1 MASEYFIINGGR
13 KLEGEIEVGIAK
25 NAVLKILAA
34 SILTCKPI
42 KLPKMP
48 NIEDVGRMKELL
60 IDLGVKFSGNFID
73 SSGIKKTNLN
83 YKIADKFR
91 ASIVLT
97 GPLLSRFGS
106 VSFPHPG
113 GCTLGKRPI
122 DFFIDG
128 FKALG
133 AKVKR
138 KGVIFTVSAKKLIG
152 SKFIFPMVSVTGT
165 ENLMM
170 AAVLAQGKTILKNA
184 ACEPEIENLAAF
196 LNSLGAKISGAGTPS
211 ILIDGVKE
219 LNGGVWNG
227 FPDRIES
234 GTFVILAV
242 ATKSNIKI
250 KNCDPDHLEVLL
262 TLLRKAGANI
272 EIGADYVIVKPSK
285 NINAIDVKTREY
297 PGFATDLQA
306 PLTVLLTQA
315 SGNSLVHETIY
326 DGRLFYTDILNQMGA
341 NIIMADPHRVI
352 VQGPSK
358 LRGKKIHSPDI
369 RAGMALIIAA
379 LLAKGQSVVDNIYQI
394 DRGYEKIDERLR
406 ALGAD
411 IKRIKS

>member
-1 MASEYFIINGGR
+1 MSEYFIINGGK
-13 KLEGEIEVGIAK
+13 KLEGEITVGIAK
-25 NAVLKILAA
+25 NAALKILAA
-34 SILTCKPI
+34 SILTDKPI

-48 NIEDVGRMKELL
+48 AIEDVDRMKELL
-60 IDLGVKFSGNFID
+60 IDLGVKFSGNFTD
-73 SSGIKKTNLN
+73 SSTVKKTNLN

-91 ASIVLT
+91 SSIVLT
-97 GPLLSRFGS
+97 GPILTRFGK

-122 DFFIDG
+122 DFFIKG
-128 FKALG
+128 FIALG
-133 AKVKR
+133 AKVK
-138 KGVIFTVSAKKLIG
+138 KEKNIFTVTSKKLIG
-152 SKFIFPMVSVTGT
+152 NKFVFPVVSVTGT

-170 AAVLAQGKTILKNA
+170 AATLAEGRTILKNA
-184 ACEPEIENLAAF
+184 ACEPEIENLAFF

-211 ILIDGVKE
+211 IEINGVKE

-234 GTFVILAV
+234 GTFIILAV
-242 ATKSNIKI
+242 ASKSNIKI
-250 KNCDPDHLEVLL
+250 KNCHPKHLEVLL
-262 TLLRKAGANI
+262 TLLEQAGANL
-272 EIGADYVIVKPSK
+272 EVGTDYVIVKPVRNLRS
-285 NINAIDVKTREY
+285 IDVKTREY
-297 PGFATDLQA
+297 PGLATDLQA

-315 SGNSLVHETIY
+315 KGVSLVHETIY

-358 LRGKKIHSPDI
+358 LHGKKIYSPDI

-379 LLAKGQSVVDNIYQI
+379 LLAEDQSIVDNIYQI

>member
-1 MASEYFIINGGR
+1 MAEYFVINGGK

-25 NAVLKILAA
+25 NAALKILAA
-34 SILTCKPI
+34 SILTDKPV

-48 NIEDVGRMKELL
+48 NIEDVDRMKELL
-60 IDLGVKFSGNFID
+60 IDLGAKFSDSFIN
-73 SSGIKKTNLN
+73 SAGIKKTDLN
-83 YKIADKFR
+83 YKIADRFR

-97 GPLLSRFGS
+97 GPILARYGK

-128 FKALG
+128 FSAFG
-133 AKVKR
+133 AKVKKR
-138 KGVIFTVSAKKLIG
+138 GDIFTVTSKKLIG
-152 SKFIFPMVSVTGT
+152 NKFVFPTISVTGT

-170 AAVLAQGKTILKNA
+170 MAVLAQGKTILKNA

-196 LNSLGAKISGAGTPS
+196 LNSLGAKISGAGMPS
-211 ILIDGVKE
+211 IEINGVKE
-219 LNGGVWNG
+219 LNGGAWNG

-234 GTFVILAV
+234 GTFIILAI
-242 ATKSNIKI
+242 ASKSNIKI
-250 KNCDPDHLEVLL
+250 KNCHPEHLEVLL
-262 TLLRKAGANI
+262 SLLKKAGADL
-272 EIGADYVIVKPSK
+272 EIGADYVIVKPVR
-285 NINAIDVKTREY
+285 NLRAIDVKTREY
-297 PGFATDLQA
+297 PGLATDLQA

-315 SGNSLVHETIY
+315 NGISLVHETIY
-326 DGRLFYTDILNQMGA
+326 EGRLFYTDILNQMGA

-358 LRGKKIHSPDI
+358 LRGKKINSPDI

-379 LLAKGQSVVDNIYQI
+379 LLAEGQSIVDNIYQI
-394 DRGYEKIDERLR
+394 DRGYEKIDERLQ

>member
-1 MASEYFIINGGR
+1 MAEYFVINGGK

-25 NAVLKILAA
+25 NAALKILAA
-34 SILTCKPI
+34 SILTDKPV

-48 NIEDVGRMKELL
+48 NIEDVDRMKELL
-60 IDLGVKFSGNFID
+60 IDLGAKFSDSFIN
-73 SSGIKKTNLN
+73 SAGIKKTDLN
-83 YKIADKFR
+83 YKIADRFR

-97 GPLLSRFGS
+97 GPILARYGK

-128 FKALG
+128 FSAFG
-133 AKVKR
+133 AKVKKR
-138 KGVIFTVSAKKLIG
+138 GDIFTVTSKKLIG
-152 SKFIFPMVSVTGT
+152 NKFVFPTISVTGT

-170 AAVLAQGKTILKNA
+170 MAVLAQGKTILKNA

-196 LNSLGAKISGAGTPS
+196 LNSLGAKISGAGMPS
-211 ILIDGVKE
+211 IEINGVKE
-219 LNGGVWNG
+219 LNGGAWNG

-234 GTFVILAV
+234 GTFIILAI
-242 ATKSNIKI
+242 ASKSNIKI
-250 KNCDPDHLEVLL
+250 KNCHPEHLEVLL
-262 TLLRKAGANI
+262 SLLKKAGADL
-272 EIGADYVIVKPSK
+272 EIGADYVIVKPVR
-285 NINAIDVKTREY
+285 NLRAIDVKTREY
-297 PGFATDLQA
+297 PGLATDLQA

-315 SGNSLVHETIY
+315 NGISLVHETIY
-326 DGRLFYTDILNQMGA
+326 EGRLFYTDILNQMGA

-358 LRGKKIHSPDI
+358 LRGKKINSPDI

-379 LLAKGQSVVDNIYQI
+379 LLAKGQSIVDNIYQI
-394 DRGYEKIDERLR
+394 DRGYEKIDERLQ

>member
-1 MASEYFIINGGR
+1 MAEYFVINGGK
-13 KLEGEIEVGIAK
+13 KLEGEITVGIAK
-25 NAVLKILAA
+25 NAALKILAA
-34 SILTCKPI
+34 SILTDKPV

-48 NIEDVGRMKELL
+48 NIEDVDRMKELL
-60 IDLGVKFSGNFID
+60 IDLGAKFSDSFIN
-73 SSGIKKTNLN
+73 SAGIKKTDLN
-83 YKIADKFR
+83 YKIADRFR

-97 GPLLSRFGS
+97 GPILARYGK

-128 FKALG
+128 FSAFG
-133 AKVKR
+133 AKVKKR
-138 KGVIFTVSAKKLIG
+138 GDIFTVTSKKLIG
-152 SKFIFPMVSVTGT
+152 NKFVFPTISVTGT

-170 AAVLAQGKTILKNA
+170 MAVLAQGKTILKNA

-196 LNSLGAKISGAGTPS
+196 LNSLGAKISGAGMPS
-211 ILIDGVKE
+211 IEINGVKE
-219 LNGGVWNG
+219 LNGGAWNG

-234 GTFVILAV
+234 GTFIILAI
-242 ATKSNIKI
+242 ASKSNIKI
-250 KNCDPDHLEVLL
+250 KNCHPEHLEVLL
-262 TLLRKAGANI
+262 SLLKKAGADL
-272 EIGADYVIVKPSK
+272 EIGADYVIVKPVR
-285 NINAIDVKTREY
+285 NLRAIDVKTREY
-297 PGFATDLQA
+297 PGLATDLQA

-315 SGNSLVHETIY
+315 NGISLVHETIY
-326 DGRLFYTDILNQMGA
+326 EGRLFYTDILNQMGA

-358 LRGKKIHSPDI
+358 LRGTKINSPDS
-369 RAGMALIIAA
+369 RAGMALIIAT
-379 LLAKGQSVVDNIYQI
+379 LLAEGQSIVDNIYQI
-394 DRGYEKIDERLR
+394 DRGYEKIDERLQ